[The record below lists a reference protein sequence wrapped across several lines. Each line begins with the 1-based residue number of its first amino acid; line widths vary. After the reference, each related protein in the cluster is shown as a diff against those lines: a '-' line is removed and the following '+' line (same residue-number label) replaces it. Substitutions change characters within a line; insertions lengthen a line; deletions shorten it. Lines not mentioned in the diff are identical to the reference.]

1 MSTGAQL
8 LVLAVAVV
16 AFLVIVWL
24 VRRGSLKERFA
35 LLWLAIGGMLFLLV
49 AIRPLLDRLSREL
62 GIESGTTTL
71 FLAAILFLLGLI
83 LHLSVIISS
92 LEEKVRDLAE
102 AVALATADREEGSGS
117 SAEPAT
123 AVAPPDE
130 RQHQA

>member
-8 LVLAVAVV
+8 LVLAVAIV
-16 AFLVIVWL
+16 AFAVILWL

-35 LLWLAIGGMLFLLV
+35 LLWLGIGGMLFLLV

-102 AVALATADREEGSGS
+102 AVALAEADPRV
-117 SAEPAT
+117 P
-123 AVAPPDE
+123 PPDE
-130 RQHQA
+130 GQNEA

>member
-8 LVLAVAVV
+8 LVLGVAVV

-35 LLWLAIGGMLFLLV
+35 LLWLGIGGMLFLLV
-49 AIRPLLDRLSREL
+49 AIRPLLDRLSEEL

-83 LHLSVIISS
+83 LHLSVIISG

-102 AVALATADREEGSGS
+102 AVALAEVDASADSV
-117 SAEPAT
+117 P
-123 AVAPPDE
+123 AVAPPDD
-130 RQHQA
+130 RQDEA